1 MLGEYPALLESDGK
15 KVLGEDM
22 GKSYLS
28 PLIVTALGTQ
38 NSYHYVKNSYLREI
52 SIDFNS
58 RSESLFLLIFIL

>member
-38 NSYHYVKNSYLREI
+38 NKFREI
-52 SIDFNS
+52 GIDFNN